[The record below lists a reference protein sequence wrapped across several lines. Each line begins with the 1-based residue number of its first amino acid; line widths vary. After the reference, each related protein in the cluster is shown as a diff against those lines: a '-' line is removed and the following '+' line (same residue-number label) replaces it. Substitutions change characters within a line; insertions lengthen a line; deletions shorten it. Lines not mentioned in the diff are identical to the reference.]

1 MYRFRMI
8 VVIDLI
14 LKNDVSSAL
23 ILHLDEDQ
31 QYSQTHL
38 RNANMIAYLIELAYD
53 LAISPLDNISESPG
67 FESCLIERKK
77 E

>member
-53 LAISPLDNISESPG
+53 L
-67 FESCLIERKK
+67 
-77 E
+77 